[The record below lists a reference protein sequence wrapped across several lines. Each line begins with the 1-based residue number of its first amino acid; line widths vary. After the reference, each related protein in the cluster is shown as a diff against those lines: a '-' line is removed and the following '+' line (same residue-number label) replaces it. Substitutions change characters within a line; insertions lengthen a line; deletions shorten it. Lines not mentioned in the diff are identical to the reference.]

1 MRWHPHHRPIPIRH
15 QNIVT
20 HPNSHRLTSQ
30 RMLNKQPRRHPQL
43 VLNRQLSLSSP
54 TCLAFLNKSSQRS
67 ITRSRMQGQRML
79 RRHRTKRDTH
89 DGVSTGSEHIHAA
102 ILNQRTRRITN
113 IVRESKPHTFAF
125 TNPVLLHQTH
135 FVRPTRQRGF
145 VVTDLHMV

>member
-1 MRWHPHHRPIPIRH
+1 MRRHPHHRPIPIRH

-20 HPNSHRLTSQ
+20 HPNSHRLPGQ
-30 RMLNKQPRRHPQL
+30 RMLHKKTSRHPQL

-54 TCLAFLNKSSQRS
+54 PRLALFNKSSQRS

-102 ILNQRTRRITN
+102 ILNQRTRRITD